1 MRSSKQ
7 IFLFKRLLRFFLFA
21 IAILLVCILLAVLS
35 YWISAKSNV
44 SGEISSA
51 SLGQTV
57 QIQFDENDVPHIKAK
72 TQRDAFYAL
81 GFVHATERSWQLEI
95 SRRLASGRLS
105 EILGE
110 RTVSL
115 DRFMRTL
122 GIKQAAEKQLERYPA
137 EIKQLVQAY
146 ADGVNAGN
154 QSLGWALPL
163 EYFLTGSKP
172 GYWSAADSVAWSL
185 MMALDLGDNWQKEL
199 FRLEL
204 SQYLSTAE
212 IWQVMP
218 PYPGS
223 APLTQ
228 MDFAK
233 LYRDHQVF
241 RSAEQR
247 IKKSS
252 SQKDQVA
259 LLQRLDSVGWLSDQ
273 QEGLGSNSWVLTGK
287 KTVSGKPLLANDPHL
302 GLSTPSTWYFAHVEA
317 PGLNVMGATL
327 PGIPAIVLGRTD
339 KIAWGFT
346 NTGPDVQDLYLEKI
360 DPSNPNQYIGPDG
373 PLSFLAREEIIQIKG
388 KPPLRFVV
396 KQSRHGPIISDSH
409 ARARKVI
416 DTDRYALALRWT
428 ALDVENQTLLGGI
441 LMNRADSI
449 DSFRTALRHHYA
461 PMQTVAIADIQGNI
475 ALQVAG
481 IAPRRQL
488 NQGLYGVAPALGWER
503 QSDWVTYVPFE
514 QLPSFSNPPSDWLA
528 SANQEITSATNPSPL
543 TGDWDL
549 PFRYERI
556 VTMIGQN
563 DQHDRASMQTM
574 QGDILSLGAQP
585 LLTLFKNAQSGHAL
599 QPPVQ
604 SLING
609 FDGTMSVDSVAALV
623 FNAWVDQL
631 TRILFSRLGDS
642 FTEEYGRRHF
652 RGALIH
658 QISNPNSPWCDVH
671 TTAERENCQEAANL
685 ALQRAL
691 IDLSRRYGKSINDWR
706 WGNAHQAVS
715 EHRPFKN
722 LPFLSGLFNVSVPFP
737 GDAFTVNV
745 GRPVLNNPKAP
756 FQANHAPS
764 LRAIYDLNDLEQSV
778 FMFPTGQSGWVQS
791 QRYRNLSAAWANNHL
806 IALAMKPKQVQRE
819 LVLKAKSF

>member
-1 MRSSKQ
+1 MKSSRLTASLKKLVRY
-7 IFLFKRLLRFFLFA
+7 FLYAIGITLLCL
-21 IAILLVCILLAVLS
+21 IILMVS
-35 YWISAKSNV
+35 YWVSAKSNF
-44 SGEISSA
+44 SGTVLST
-51 SLGQTV
+51 SLGHTV
-57 QIQFDENDVPHIKAK
+57 QIQFDESDVPHIKAK
-72 TQRDAFYAL
+72 SQRDAFYAL

-115 DRFMRTL
+115 DRFIRTL
-122 GIKQAAEKQLERYPA
+122 GIKQAAEKQFERYPA

-154 QSLGWALPL
+154 QSLGWALPI

-172 GYWSAADSVAWSL
+172 SHWSPSDSVAWSL

-204 SQYLSTAE
+204 SQYLSTTD

-218 PYPGS
+218 PYPETN
-223 APLTQ
+223 PVTNI
-228 MDFAK
+228 DFAK
-233 LYRDHQVF
+233 LYREHQVF
-241 RSAEQR
+241 RPTQSKAQTSRNSEPY
-247 IKKSS
+247 
-252 SQKDQVA
+252 
-259 LLQRLDSVGWLSDQ
+259 LLKQADAVGWLSDQ
-273 QEGLGSNSWVLTGK
+273 QEGLGSNNWVLTGK

-302 GLSTPSTWYFAHVEA
+302 GLSAPSTWYFAHLEA
-317 PGLNVMGATL
+317 PGLNVIGATL

-360 DPSNPNQYIGPDG
+360 DPTNPNQYIGPDG
-373 PLSFLAREEIIQIKG
+373 PLSFLAREEIIQIKN

-409 ARARKVI
+409 ARSKKVI
-416 DTDRYALALRWT
+416 DTKRYALALRWT
-428 ALDVENQTLLGGI
+428 ALDIENQTLMGGI

-449 DSFRTALRHHYA
+449 DSLKAALRHHYA
-461 PMQTVAIADIQGNI
+461 PMQTVAMADTQGNI

-488 NQGLYGVAPALGWER
+488 HQGLYGVAPALGWER
-503 QSDWVTYVPFE
+503 QFDWTAYLPFE
-514 QLPSFSNPPSDWLA
+514 QLPSYSNPASEWLA
-528 SANQEITSATNPSPL
+528 SANQEIVSATNSNPL

-549 PFRYERI
+549 PFRYDRI
-556 VTMIGQN
+556 AAMIGAK
-563 DQHDRASMQTM
+563 DQHDRTSMQAM
-574 QGDILSLGAQP
+574 QGDVLSLGAQP
-585 LLTLFKNAQSGHAL
+585 LLPLFKNARSGHIL
-599 QPPVQ
+599 QPSIQ
-604 SLING
+604 SAIDNFNG
-609 FDGTMSVDSVAALV
+609 SMSTDSVAALV

-631 TRILFSRLGDS
+631 TRILFSRLGES

-652 RGALIH
+652 RGAVIN
-658 QISNPNSPWCDVH
+658 QISNPDSLWCDVH
-671 TTAERENCQEAANL
+671 TTVERENCQDAANL

-691 IDLSRRYGKSINDWR
+691 ADLSHRYGKSTNDWR
-706 WGNAHQAVS
+706 WGIAHHAVS

-722 LPFLSGLFNVSVPFP
+722 IPFLSGLFNVSVPFP

-745 GRPVLNNPKAP
+745 GRPALNHPKAP

-764 LRAIYDLNDLEQSV
+764 LRAIYDLNDPEQSV

-791 QRYRNLSAAWANNHL
+791 QRYRNLSDAWANNQV
-806 IALAMKPKQVQRE
+806 IPLAMKPKQVQRE

>member
-1 MRSSKQ
+1 MRWFRYLC
-7 IFLFKRLLRFFLFA
+7 IVL
-21 IAILLVCILLAVLS
+21 IALLAGIVILILC
-35 YWISAKSNV
+35 YWWSAKSSF
-44 SGEISSA
+44 SGTVISA
-51 SLGQTV
+51 NLGQSV
-57 QIQFDENDVPHIKAK
+57 QIQFDENDIPHIKAK
-72 TQRDAFYAL
+72 SQRDAFYAL
-81 GFVHATERSWQLEI
+81 GFIHATERSWQLEI

-122 GIKQAAEKQLERYPA
+122 GIKQAAEKQFERYPA
-137 EIKQLVQAY
+137 EIKQLIQAY

-154 QSLGWALPL
+154 QSLGWALPI

-204 SQYLSTAE
+204 SQYLSTSE

-241 RSAEQR
+241 RSPEQKT
-247 IKKSS
+247 KKSS
-252 SQKDQVA
+252 SQKDRDS
-259 LLQRLDSVGWLSDQ
+259 LLQRFDTAGWLSDQ
-273 QEGLGSNSWVLTGK
+273 QEGLGSNHWVLTGK
-287 KTVSGKPLLANDPHL
+287 RTVSGKPLLANDPHL
-302 GLSTPSTWYFAHVEA
+302 GLSAPSTWYFAHLEA
-317 PGLNVMGATL
+317 PGLKVIGATL
-327 PGIPAIVLGRTD
+327 PGIPAVVLGRTD
-339 KIAWGFT
+339 QIAWGFT

-373 PLSFLAREEIIQIKG
+373 PISFLVREEIIQIKNQS
-388 KPPLRFVV
+388 PLRFVV
-396 KQSRHGPIISDSH
+396 KQTRHGPIISDSH
-409 ARARKVI
+409 ARAQKVI

-428 ALDVENQTLLGGI
+428 ALDVQNQTLLGGI
-441 LMNRADSI
+441 LMNRADSME
-449 DSFRTALRHHYA
+449 SLKAALRHHYA
-461 PMQTVAIADIQGNI
+461 PMQTVAIADTQGNI

-481 IAPRRQL
+481 IAPRRQMHH
-488 NQGLYGVAPALGWER
+488 GLYGVAPALGWER
-503 QSDWVTYVPFE
+503 QYDWSSYVPFE

-528 SANQEITSATNPSPL
+528 SANQEITSTTNPNPL

-549 PFRYERI
+549 PFRYDRI
-556 VTMIGQN
+556 VAMIGQR

-574 QGDILSLGAQP
+574 QSDVLSLGAQP
-585 LLTLFKNAQSGHAL
+585 LLPLFKNAQSGHAL
-599 QPPVQ
+599 QPSVQ
-604 SLING
+604 SAIDR
-609 FDGTMSVDSVAALV
+609 FDGAMNVDSVAALV
-623 FNAWVDQL
+623 FNAWVDQF

-652 RGALIH
+652 RGAVIH

-671 TTAERENCQEAANL
+671 TTPERENCQNAADL

-691 IDLSRRYGKSINDWR
+691 KDLSDRYGKSTQDWR

-722 LPFLSGLFNVSVPFP
+722 IPLLSKLFNVRTPFP

-745 GRPVLNNPKAP
+745 GRPVLNLPQAP

-764 LRAIYDLNDLEQSV
+764 LRAIYDLHDLEQSV

-791 QRYRNLSAAWANNHL
+791 QRYRNLSRHWADNQVIPL
-806 IALAMKPKQVQRE
+806 MMKPQQISRE
-819 LVLKAKSF
+819 INLKTKSF

>member
-1 MRSSKQ
+1 MKSSRSMIKLSR
-7 IFLFKRLLRFFLFA
+7 FLRFFV
-21 IAILLVCILLAVLS
+21 IAFVVLLALITLLVIG
-35 YWISAKSNV
+35 YWMSAKSNY
-44 SGEISSA
+44 SGTVISA
-51 SLGQTV
+51 GLAQAV
-57 QIQFDENDVPHIKAK
+57 NIQFDENDVPHIKAK
-72 TQRDAFYAL
+72 SQRDAFYAL

-115 DRFMRTL
+115 DRFIRTL
-122 GIKQAAEKQLERYPA
+122 GIKQAAEKQFERYPP

-154 QSLGWALPL
+154 QSLGWALPI

-223 APLTQ
+223 NPVTT

-233 LYRDHQVF
+233 LYREHQVF
-241 RSAEQR
+241 KPTQSKVQAMRDSEPY
-247 IKKSS
+247 
-252 SQKDQVA
+252 
-259 LLQRLDSVGWLSDQ
+259 LLKHADTVGWLSDQ
-273 QEGLGSNSWVLTGK
+273 QEGLGSNNWVLTGK

-302 GLSTPSTWYFAHVEA
+302 GLSAPSTWYFAHLEA
-317 PGLNVMGATL
+317 PGLNVIGATL

-360 DPSNPNQYIGPDG
+360 DSSNPNQYIGPDG
-373 PLSFLAREEIIQIKG
+373 PIPFLAREEIIQIKD

-409 ARARKVI
+409 ARAKKVI
-416 DTDRYALALRWT
+416 DTQRYALALRWT
-428 ALDVENQTLLGGI
+428 ALDIENQTLMGGI

-449 DSFRTALRHHYA
+449 DSLKAALRHHYA
-461 PMQTVAIADIQGNI
+461 PMQTVAMADTQGNI
-475 ALQVAG
+475 VLQVAG
-481 IAPRRQL
+481 ISPRRQL
-488 NQGLYGVAPALGWER
+488 HQGLYGVAPALGWER
-503 QSDWVTYVPFE
+503 QYDWTSYVPFE
-514 QLPSFSNPPSDWLA
+514 QLPSYSNPGSEWLA
-528 SANQEITSATNPSPL
+528 SANQEIISATNPNPL

-549 PFRYERI
+549 PFRYDRI
-556 VTMIGQN
+556 EAMIGAK

-574 QGDILSLGAQP
+574 QGDVLSLGAQP
-585 LLTLFKNAQSGHAL
+585 LLALFKSARSSHAL
-599 QPPVQ
+599 QPSIQ
-604 SLING
+604 SAIDGFNG
-609 FDGTMSVDSVAALV
+609 GMSADSVAALV
-623 FNAWVDQL
+623 FNSWVDQL

-652 RGALIH
+652 RGAVIN
-658 QISNPNSPWCDVH
+658 QISNPDSTWCDVH
-671 TTAERENCQEAANL
+671 TSAERENCQDAANL

-691 IDLSRRYGKSINDWR
+691 NDLSQRYGKSTNDWR
-706 WGNAHQAVS
+706 WGIAHHAVS

-722 LPFLSGLFNVSVPFP
+722 IPFLSGLFNVSVPFP

-756 FQANHAPS
+756 FAANHAPS
-764 LRAIYDLNDLEQSV
+764 LRAIYDLNDPEQSV

-791 QRYRNLSAAWANNHL
+791 QRYRNLSDAWANNQV
-806 IALAMKPKQVQRE
+806 IPLAMKPKQVQRE

>member
-1 MRSSKQ
+1 MKSLRRITPLKQ
-7 IFLFKRLLRFFLFA
+7 LVRYFLYALGLLLLCLL
-21 IAILLVCILLAVLS
+21 ILMVS
-35 YWISAKSNV
+35 YWVSAKSNF
-44 SGEISSA
+44 SGSIVTGG
-51 SLGQTV
+51 LGHTV

-72 TQRDAFYAL
+72 SQRDAFYAL
-81 GFVHATERSWQLEI
+81 GFVHAAERSWQLEI
-95 SRRLASGRLS
+95 SRRLAAGRLS

-110 RTVSL
+110 RTVAL
-115 DRFMRTL
+115 DRFIRTL
-122 GIKQAAEKQLERYPA
+122 GIKQAAEKQFERYPP
-137 EIKQLVQAY
+137 EIKQLIQAY

-163 EYFLTGSKP
+163 EYFFTGSKP
-172 GYWSAADSVAWSL
+172 GYWSAADSIAWSL

-204 SQYLSTAE
+204 SQYLSTAD

-218 PYPGS
+218 PYPGTN
-223 APLTQ
+223 PVTNV
-228 MDFAK
+228 DFAK
-233 LYRDHQVF
+233 LYREHQVF
-241 RSAEQR
+241 RPTQSKIQTSRDSEPY
-247 IKKSS
+247 
-252 SQKDQVA
+252 
-259 LLQRLDSVGWLSDQ
+259 LLKHADTVGWLSDQ
-273 QEGLGSNSWVLTGK
+273 QEGLGSNNWVLTGK
-287 KTVSGKPLLANDPHL
+287 KTVTGKPLLANDPHL
-302 GLSTPSTWYFAHVEA
+302 GLSAPSTWFFAHLEA
-317 PGLNVMGATL
+317 PGLNAIGATL
-327 PGIPAIVLGRTD
+327 PGIPAVVLGRTD

-360 DPSNPNQYIGPDG
+360 DPNNPNQYIGPDG
-373 PLSFLAREEIIQIKG
+373 PISFLAREEIIQIKD

-409 ARARKVI
+409 ARAKKVI
-416 DTDRYALALRWT
+416 DTKRYALALRWT
-428 ALDVENQTLLGGI
+428 ALDVENQTLMGGI

-449 DSFRTALRHHYA
+449 DALRAGLRHHYA
-461 PMQTVAIADIQGNI
+461 PMQTVAIADTQGNI

-488 NQGLYGVAPALGWER
+488 HQGLYGVAPALGWER
-503 QSDWVTYVPFE
+503 QSDWTAYLPFE
-514 QLPSFSNPPSDWLA
+514 QLPSVSNPGSDWLA
-528 SANQEITSATNPSPL
+528 SANQEIISVTNPNPL

-549 PFRYERI
+549 PFRYDRI
-556 VTMIGQN
+556 AAMIGAK
-563 DQHDRASMQTM
+563 DQHDRTSMQTM
-574 QGDILSLGAQP
+574 QGDVLSLGAQP
-585 LLTLFKNAQSGHAL
+585 LLPLFKNARSGHAL
-599 QPPVQ
+599 QSSIQPA
-604 SLING
+604 IDG
-609 FDGTMSVDSVAALV
+609 FNGTMSTDSVAALV

-652 RGALIH
+652 RGAVIQ
-658 QISNPNSPWCDVH
+658 QISNPDSPWCDVH
-671 TTAERENCQEAANL
+671 TTTERENCQDAANL

-691 IDLSRRYGKSINDWR
+691 NDLSQRYGKSSNDWR
-706 WGNAHQAVS
+706 WGEAHQAVS

-722 LPFLSGLFNVSVPFP
+722 IRVLSRLFNVGVPFP

-764 LRAIYDLNDLEQSV
+764 LRAIYDLNDPEQSV

-791 QRYRNLSAAWANNHL
+791 HRYRNLSASWANNQF
-806 IALAMKPKQVQRE
+806 IPLAMKPKQVKRE

>member
-1 MRSSKQ
+1 MRTLKRKSSLTK
-7 IFLFKRLLRFFLFA
+7 FLRYLIVAL
-21 IAILLVCILLAVLS
+21 ILLFICLVILAVS
-35 YWISAKSNV
+35 YWVSAKSNL
-44 SGEISSA
+44 SGTIISA
-51 SLGQTV
+51 GLGQTV
-57 QIQFDENDVPHIKAK
+57 QIQFDENDVPHVKAK
-72 TQRDAFYAL
+72 SQRDAYYTL
-81 GFVHATERSWQLEI
+81 GFLHATERSWQLEI

-115 DRFMRTL
+115 DRFIRTL
-122 GIKQAAEKQLERYPA
+122 GIKQAAEKQFERYPA

-154 QSLGWALPL
+154 RALGWALPI

-204 SQYLSTAE
+204 SQYLSTTD

-218 PYPGS
+218 PYPGTN
-223 APLTQ
+223 PVTNI
-228 MDFAK
+228 DFAK
-233 LYRDHQVF
+233 LYREHQVF
-241 RSAEQR
+241 KPTQSKAQT
-247 IKKSS
+247 
-252 SQKDQVA
+252 
-259 LLQRLDSVGWLSDQ
+259 LLHRDPYLLKHADTVGWLSDQ
-273 QEGLGSNSWVLTGK
+273 QEGLGSNNWVLTGK
-287 KTVSGKPLLANDPHL
+287 KTISGKPLLANDPHL
-302 GLSTPSTWYFAHVEA
+302 GLSAPSTWYFAHLEA
-317 PGLNVMGATL
+317 PGLNVIGATL
-327 PGIPAIVLGRTD
+327 PGIPAVVLGRTD

-360 DPSNPNQYIGPDG
+360 DPDNPNQYIGPDG
-373 PLSFLAREEIIQIKG
+373 PLSFLAREEIIQIKD

-396 KQSRHGPIISDSH
+396 KQTRHGPIISDSH
-409 ARARKVI
+409 ARAKKVI

-449 DSFRTALRHHYA
+449 DSFKNALRHHYA
-461 PMQTVAIADIQGNI
+461 PMQTVAIADVQGNI

-481 IAPRRQL
+481 VAPRRQL
-488 NQGLYGVAPALGWER
+488 HQGLYGVAPALGWER
-503 QSDWVTYVPFE
+503 QFDWTAYLPFE
-514 QLPSFSNPPSDWLA
+514 QLPSFFNPTAEWLA
-528 SANQEITSATNPSPL
+528 SANQEIISASNPNPL

-549 PFRYERI
+549 PFRYDRI
-556 VTMIGQN
+556 AAMIGEK
-563 DQHDRASMQTM
+563 DQHDRTSIQAM
-574 QGDILSLGAQP
+574 QGDVLSLGAQA
-585 LLTLFKNAQSGHAL
+585 LLPLFKNAQSGHTL
-599 QPPVQ
+599 QPGIQ
-604 SLING
+604 SVIDR
-609 FDGTMSVDSVAALV
+609 FDGSMSIDSTAALI
-623 FNAWVDQL
+623 FNTWVDQL

-642 FTEEYGRRHF
+642 FTEEYGRRSF
-652 RGALIH
+652 RGAVNH
-658 QISNPNSPWCDVH
+658 QISNPDSPWCDVH
-671 TTAERENCQEAANL
+671 TTAERENCQGAANL

-691 IDLSRRYGKSINDWR
+691 NDLSQRYGKSSTDWR
-706 WGNAHQAVS
+706 WGTAHHAVS

-722 LPFLSGLFNVSVPFP
+722 IPLLAEFFNVSIPFP

-764 LRAIYDLNDLEQSV
+764 LRAIYDLNDPEQSA
-778 FMFPTGQSGWVQS
+778 FMLPTGQSGWVQS
-791 QRYRNLSAAWANNHL
+791 HRYRNLSASWATNQL
-806 IALAMKPKQVQRE
+806 IPLAMKPKQVQRE

>member
-1 MRSSKQ
+1 MKSSRSMIKLSR
-7 IFLFKRLLRFFLFA
+7 FLRFFV
-21 IAILLVCILLAVLS
+21 IAFVVLLALLALLVMG
-35 YWISAKSNV
+35 YWISAKSNY
-44 SGEISSA
+44 SGTVLSA
-51 SLGQTV
+51 GLGQSV
-57 QIQFDENDVPHIKAK
+57 QIQFDENDIPHIKAK

-115 DRFMRTL
+115 DRFIRTL
-122 GIKQAAEKQLERYPA
+122 GIKQAAEKQFEHYPA

-204 SQYLSTAE
+204 SQYLSTAD

-218 PYPGS
+218 PYPGTN
-223 APLTQ
+223 PVTT
-228 MDFAK
+228 MDFSK
-233 LYRDHQVF
+233 LYREHQIF
-241 RSAEQR
+241 
-247 IKKSS
+247 KP
-252 SQKDQVA
+252 SQPQVQTSRHSEPY
-259 LLQRLDSVGWLSDQ
+259 LLKYADTVGWLSDQ
-273 QEGLGSNSWVLTGK
+273 QEGLGSNNWVLTGK

-302 GLSTPSTWYFAHVEA
+302 GLSAPSTWYFAHLEA

-360 DPSNPNQYIGPDG
+360 DPNNPNQYIGPDG
-373 PLSFLAREEIIQIKG
+373 PISFLAREEIIQIKD

-409 ARARKVI
+409 ARAKKVI
-416 DTDRYALALRWT
+416 DTKRYALALRWT

-449 DSFRTALRHHYA
+449 DSLKVALRHHYA
-461 PMQTVAIADIQGNI
+461 PMQTVAMADTQGNI

-481 IAPRRQL
+481 VAPRRQL
-488 NQGLYGVAPALGWER
+488 HQGLYGVGPALGWER
-503 QSDWVTYVPFE
+503 QYDWTAYVPFE
-514 QLPSFSNPPSDWLA
+514 QLPSYSNPTSEWLA
-528 SANQEITSATNPSPL
+528 SANQEIVSTTNPNPL

-549 PFRYERI
+549 PFRYDRI
-556 VTMIGQN
+556 AAMIGAK
-563 DQHDRASMQTM
+563 DQHDRTSMQAM
-574 QGDILSLGAQP
+574 QGDVLSLGAQP
-585 LLTLFKNAQSGHAL
+585 LLALFKNARSGHAL
-599 QPPVQ
+599 QSSIQ
-604 SLING
+604 SAIEG
-609 FDGTMSVDSVAALV
+609 FNGTMSTDSVAALV

-652 RGALIH
+652 RGAVIN
-658 QISNPNSPWCDVH
+658 QISNPDSPWCDVH
-671 TTAERENCQEAANL
+671 TTTERENCQDAANL

-691 IDLSRRYGKSINDWR
+691 NDLSQRYGNSTNDWR
-706 WGNAHQAVS
+706 WGAAHHAVS

-722 LPFLSGLFNVSVPFP
+722 IPFLSGLFNVSVPFP

-764 LRAIYDLNDLEQSV
+764 LRAIYDLNDPEQSA

-791 QRYRNLSAAWANNHL
+791 ARYRNLNNAWANNQVVP
-806 IALAMKPKQVQRE
+806 LAMKPKQVQRE

>member
-1 MRSSKQ
+1 MRTLKRKSSLTK
-7 IFLFKRLLRFFLFA
+7 FLRYLIVAL
-21 IAILLVCILLAVLS
+21 ILLFICLVILAVS
-35 YWISAKSNV
+35 YWVSAKSNL
-44 SGEISSA
+44 SGIIISA
-51 SLGQTV
+51 GLGQTV
-57 QIQFDENDVPHIKAK
+57 QIQFDENDVPHVKAK
-72 TQRDAFYAL
+72 SQRDAYYTL
-81 GFVHATERSWQLEI
+81 GFLHATERSWQLEI

-115 DRFMRTL
+115 DRFIRTL
-122 GIKQAAEKQLERYPA
+122 GIKQAAEKQFERYPA

-154 QSLGWALPL
+154 QALGWALPI

-204 SQYLSTAE
+204 SQYLSTAD

-218 PYPGS
+218 PYPGTNPVS
-223 APLTQ
+223 NI
-228 MDFAK
+228 DFAK
-233 LYRDHQVF
+233 LYREHQVF
-241 RSAEQR
+241 RPTQSKVQTSRDREPY
-247 IKKSS
+247 
-252 SQKDQVA
+252 
-259 LLQRLDSVGWLSDQ
+259 LLKHADTVGWLSDQ
-273 QEGLGSNSWVLTGK
+273 QEGLGSNNWVLTGK
-287 KTVSGKPLLANDPHL
+287 KTISGKPLLANDPHL
-302 GLSTPSTWYFAHVEA
+302 GLSAPSTWYFAHLEA
-317 PGLNVMGATL
+317 PGLNVIGATL
-327 PGIPAIVLGRTD
+327 PGVPAIVLGRTD

-360 DPSNPNQYIGPDG
+360 DPTNPNQYIGPEG
-373 PLSFLAREEIIQIKG
+373 PISFLAREEIIQIKD

-409 ARARKVI
+409 ARAKKVI

-449 DSFRTALRHHYA
+449 DSFKNALRHHYA
-461 PMQTVAIADIQGNI
+461 PMQTVAIADVQGNI

-481 IAPRRQL
+481 VAPRRQL
-488 NQGLYGVAPALGWER
+488 HQGLYGVAPALGWER
-503 QSDWVTYVPFE
+503 QFDWTAYIPFE
-514 QLPSFSNPPSDWLA
+514 QLPSFFNPTAEWLA
-528 SANQEITSATNPSPL
+528 SANQEIISASNPNPL

-549 PFRYERI
+549 PFRYDRI
-556 VTMIGQN
+556 ATMIGEK
-563 DQHDRASMQTM
+563 DQHDRTSMQAM
-574 QGDILSLGAQP
+574 QGDVLSLGAQA
-585 LLTLFKNAQSGHAL
+585 LLPLFKNARSGHAL
-599 QPPVQ
+599 QSSIQPA
-604 SLING
+604 IDG
-609 FDGTMSVDSVAALV
+609 FNGTMSTDSVSALV

-642 FTEEYGRRHF
+642 FTEEYGRRSF
-652 RGALIH
+652 RAALIE
-658 QISNPNSPWCDVH
+658 QTTNPNSPWCDVH
-671 TTAERENCQEAANL
+671 TTAEQENCQGAANL

-691 IDLSRRYGKSINDWR
+691 NDLSQRYGKSSTDWR
-706 WGNAHQAVS
+706 WGTAHHAVS

-722 LPFLSGLFNVSVPFP
+722 IPFLAEFFNVSISFP

-745 GRPVLNNPKAP
+745 GRPVLNNPKTP

-764 LRAIYDLNDLEQSV
+764 LRAIYDLNDPEQSV

-791 QRYRNLSAAWANNHL
+791 QRYRNLSAAWASNQF
-806 IALAMKPKQVQRE
+806 IPLAMKPKQVQRE

>member
-1 MRSSKQ
+1 MRA
-7 IFLFKRLLRFFLFA
+7 LKRKFSLKKFVRYVISA
-21 IAILLVCILLAVLS
+21 LVVLSICVVILAVS
-35 YWISAKSNV
+35 YWVSAKSNI
-44 SGEISSA
+44 SGAIASA
-51 SLGQTV
+51 ALGQTV
-57 QIQFDENDVPHIKAK
+57 QVQFDENDVPHIKAK
-72 TQRDAFYAL
+72 SQRDAFYTL
-81 GFVHATERSWQLEI
+81 GFLHATERSWQLEI

-115 DRFMRTL
+115 DRFIRTL
-122 GIKQAAEKQLERYPA
+122 GIKQAAEKQYERYPP
-137 EIKQLVQAY
+137 EFKQLIQAY

-154 QSLGWALPL
+154 QSLGWALPI

-172 GYWSAADSVAWSL
+172 GYWSASDSVAWSL

-218 PYPGS
+218 PYPGTNPVS
-223 APLTQ
+223 S

-233 LYRDHQVF
+233 LYREHQVF
-241 RSAEQR
+241 KPPQSKTQA
-247 IKKSS
+247 
-252 SQKDQVA
+252 SQGGEPY
-259 LLQRLDSVGWLSDQ
+259 LLKQADIVGWFSDQ
-273 QEGLGSNSWVLTGK
+273 QEGLGSNNWVLTGK

-302 GLSTPSTWYFAHVEA
+302 GLSAPSTWYFAHLEA
-317 PGLNVMGATL
+317 PGLNVIGATL

-360 DPSNPNQYIGPDG
+360 DPNNPNHYIGPDG
-373 PLSFLAREEIIQIKG
+373 PLSFLAREEIIQIKD

-409 ARARKVI
+409 ARAKRVI
-416 DTDRYALALRWT
+416 DTKRYALALRWT
-428 ALDVENQTLLGGI
+428 ALDIENQTLMGGI
-441 LMNRADSI
+441 LMNRADSV
-449 DSFRTALRHHYA
+449 DALKAALRHHYA
-461 PMQTVAIADIQGNI
+461 PMQTVAMADTQGNI

-488 NQGLYGVAPALGWER
+488 HQGLYGVAPALGWER
-503 QSDWVTYVPFE
+503 QFDWTAYLPFE
-514 QLPSFSNPPSDWLA
+514 QLPSFSNPAVDWLA
-528 SANQEITSATNPSPL
+528 SANQEIVSSINPNPL

-549 PFRYERI
+549 PFRYDRI
-556 VTMIGQN
+556 AAMIGAK
-563 DQHDRASMQTM
+563 DQHDRASMQAM
-574 QGDILSLGAQP
+574 QGDVLSLGAQP
-585 LLTLFKNAQSGHAL
+585 LLTLFKNARSGHAL
-599 QPPVQ
+599 QSSVQ
-604 SLING
+604 SAIDG
-609 FDGTMSVDSVAALV
+609 FNGTMSTDSVAALV

-631 TRILFSRLGDS
+631 TRILFSRLGDA

-652 RGALIH
+652 RGAVIN
-658 QISNPNSPWCDVH
+658 QVSNPNSAWCDVH
-671 TTAERENCQEAANL
+671 TTAEQENCQDAANL
-685 ALQRAL
+685 ALQRAFN
-691 IDLSRRYGKSINDWR
+691 DLGQRYGKSSNDWR
-706 WGNAHQAVS
+706 WGIAHHAVS
-715 EHRPFKN
+715 EHRPFKSI
-722 LPFLSGLFNVSVPFP
+722 PFLSGLFNVSVPFP

-764 LRAIYDLNDLEQSV
+764 LRAIYDLNDPEQSV

-791 QRYRNLSAAWANNHL
+791 QRYRNLSAPWANNH
-806 IALAMKPKQVQRE
+806 AVPLAMKPKQIQRE